1 MAVSLL
7 YHYAENNDCTK
18 RPYTASAKTAGYNT
32 TWHLKSK
39 KKMENAFA
47 KEKRVIMKY
56 SKTYTLMHATCCKVI
71 LDHAYNTNT
80 YTVYFG

>member
-1 MAVSLL
+1 MAF
-7 YHYAENNDCTK
+7 EIE
-18 RPYTASAKTAGYNT
+18 
-32 TWHLKSK
+32 K